1 MDQPVY
7 DLITIKGITA
17 FGLHGVY
24 PLERSNGQEFSVD
37 LTMEVDIRQAAA
49 TDDLYYTV
57 DYSQVALEVS
67 KILQGT
73 PVNLLE
79 SLAETIARKVLSYP
93 LVAAV
98 SVQVHK
104 PQAPLNVKFDDLS
117 LSIHRT
123 QAWLAETPQVKKT
136 EVDLAVAP
144 AEPVVATVALGANL
158 GDAPRTLAQAIVTID
173 RHPQLAVIAVS
184 GLFKTAPMLMPD
196 QAAQPD
202 YYNAVI
208 EVETT
213 LSPLD
218 LLAQL
223 HQIEAEAGRVR
234 KTRWEA
240 RLLDLDILDYAEIH
254 CETPELTL
262 PHPRAHERAFVLQPW
277 KQINPQA
284 TVGRHGRVEVLVQQ
298 VLDQSVEQLAELW
311 VEDALNG
318 AFSKPASPKAEP
330 EGFVLPDFMR
340 TSSVPNYTPQTV
352 ARPEA
357 LELPQPTRY
366 TSTGSEAP
374 ARFEETH
381 EELEKPTPVAPLEAE
396 PETELTVAPQT
407 PAGGVSGIR
416 RTYLDTPAA
425 QTESPIFAEL
435 AGRRARMQTE
445 WMLTKHQIDRDWEM
459 RRFAIERELRET
471 QERIEAARKRPAKPA
486 EAATDPAQLPKPR
499 LRDYQGQPATLASAE
514 PTPTVPQ
521 APEVRIFDEPTAAEP
536 KEELAQPEPQ
546 IPSFADIFGEDY
558 QTEAEE
564 ETPEQPQQ
572 PDFESLIRGLAPQTG
587 DKPRKMPSWKK
598 VVAPPEPRI
607 VDDSQSKDAEATAHP
622 QAAQS
627 AGEEPAEATKLVDEN
642 GNFTSR
648 LQRRQILRPA
658 PTGATPV
665 IPRAEEPQADDFG
678 FAPWSV
684 TPTDSAT
691 DPDKS

>member
-1 MDQPVY
+1 MDQPVH

-117 LSIHRT
+117 LSIRRT
-123 QAWLAETPQVKKT
+123 QAWLAEAPQNQETK
-136 EVDLAVAP
+136 VDLTLAP
-144 AEPVVATVALGANL
+144 SQPVIATLALGANL
-158 GDAPRTLAQAIVTID
+158 GDAPRTLAQAVVTLE
-173 RHPQLAVIAVS
+173 RHPQMSVVAVS
-184 GLFKTAPMLMPD
+184 GLFKTAPILLPN

-208 EVETT
+208 EVETS
-213 LSPLD
+213 LSPLE

-223 HQIEAEAGRVR
+223 QQIEAEAGRVR

-240 RLLDLDILDYAEIH
+240 RLLDLDILDYAELH

-318 AFSKPASPKAEP
+318 AFSKPR
-330 EGFVLPDFMR
+330 V
-340 TSSVPNYTPQTV
+340 Q
-352 ARPEA
+352 
-357 LELPQPTRY
+357 
-366 TSTGSEAP
+366 TGSSDNP
-374 ARFEETH
+374 AR
-381 EELEKPTPVAPLEAE
+381 EKPEESAPQVKLEAE
-396 PETELTVAPQT
+396 PETELTNVPQT
-407 PAGGVSGIR
+407 SAGGMNGIR
-416 RTYLDTPAA
+416 RAYLETPAE

-459 RRFAIERELRET
+459 RRFAIERELREI
-471 QERIEAARKRPAKPA
+471 QERIEQARKPSVNPV
-486 EAATDPAQLPKPR
+486 ETATHSTQPVNPR
-499 LRDYQGQPATLASAE
+499 LRDYQGQPTTQASTE
-514 PTPTVPQ
+514 PTSTMPVT
-521 APEVRIFDEPTAAEP
+521 PEVRIFDELTQAQL
-536 KEELAQPEPQ
+536 KEDSAHTEHQ
-546 IPSFADIFGEDY
+546 IPSFADIFGEDSE
-558 QTEAEE
+558 TVPEV
-564 ETPEQPQQ
+564 ETPEELQQ
-572 PDFESLIRGLAPQTG
+572 PDFESLIRGLAPQAT

-598 VVAPPEPRI
+598 VVTPAEPRI
-607 VDDSQSKDAEATAHP
+607 VDDSQSNDVEAIGHP
-622 QAAQS
+622 QTAQT
-627 AGEEPAEATKLVDEN
+627 AGAEPAETTKLVDEN

-648 LQRRQILRPA
+648 LQRRQILRPT

-684 TPTDSAT
+684 TPTDTAT